1 MSGKLVKC
9 LICGAVFD
17 ASLEVCPVCGVGKEF
32 FVPYEEE
39 KSAFSRNT
47 DKRFLILGGGTAA
60 VSAAEAIRVR
70 DKTCKVTML
79 SNEGVLPINRPMLT
93 KDMLAGLTRDAFA
106 IHGRDWYDENR
117 IELFLDKTVAS
128 VDAEA
133 RRVTCADGSTFSYDE
148 CVYAL
153 GAKSFVPPFPGAD
166 RDGVFTIRTLNDI
179 EAIVE
184 RLPQTER
191 AVVIGGG
198 VLGLEAA
205 WELKKSGLDVSVL
218 EGSERLLRRQLD
230 EAGSALL
237 RKIAEKNG
245 VKIVTNAATEEIE
258 GGGAVTGVRLVGGTA
273 LPGQLVV
280 ISTGVRANA
289 AVAQSA
295 GAAVGRAV
303 IVDEHMR
310 TNVPNL
316 FACGDCAEHLG
327 VNFSIWPEATEM
339 GKVAGANAA
348 GEPLAY
354 KNPLPGLTL
363 TTFET
368 ELYAIGDAG
377 TDPNKQYERVSA
389 TDEAANRQKTL
400 YFADGRLCGVILIG
414 DLSEMDGLT
423 QAVLERREKDK
434 LSV

>member
-1 MSGKLVKC
+1 MSKKLVKC

-17 ASLEVCPVCGVGKEF
+17 ASLEVCPVCGVGREY

-39 KSAFSRNT
+39 ESAFSRNT

-60 VSAAEAIRVR
+60 VSAAEAIRAR

-106 IHGRDWYDENR
+106 IHGRGWYEENR
-117 IELFLDKTVAS
+117 IALFLDQTVES
-128 VDAEA
+128 IDAA
-133 RRVTCADGSTFSYDE
+133 VRQVRCADGARFAYDV

-153 GAKSFVPPFPGAD
+153 GAKSFVPPFPGAEKG
-166 RDGVFTIRTLNDI
+166 GVFTIRTLGDI
-179 EAIVE
+179 EAIVA

-245 VKIVTNAATEEIE
+245 VKIVTNAATETIE
-258 GGGAVTGVRLVGGTA
+258 GEPAVTGVRLTDGTA
-273 LPGQLVV
+273 LPAQLVV
-280 ISTGVRANA
+280 ISTGVRANV

-316 FACGDCAEHLG
+316 FACGDCAEYLG

-339 GKVAGANAA
+339 GRVAGANAA
-348 GEPLAY
+348 GEALKY
-354 KNPLPGLTL
+354 ENPLPGLTL

-368 ELYAIGDAG
+368 QMYAIGDAG
-377 TDPNKQYERVSA
+377 TDPGKQYERILS

-400 YFADGRLCGVILIG
+400 YFADGKLCGVILMG
-414 DLSEMDGLT
+414 DLSEMDELT
-423 QAVLERREKDK
+423 RAVLERREKDK